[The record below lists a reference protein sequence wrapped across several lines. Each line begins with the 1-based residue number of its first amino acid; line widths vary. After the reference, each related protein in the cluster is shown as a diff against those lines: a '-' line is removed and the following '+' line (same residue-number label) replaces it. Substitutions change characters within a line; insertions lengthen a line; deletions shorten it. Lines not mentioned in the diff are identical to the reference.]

1 VESLQNNNFAMRP
14 LSAEVH
20 SSNAGE
26 RLDAFLSNHFP
37 FYSRNAW
44 SRRIG
49 EGRVRVNGRSVNKS
63 YRIKIGDE
71 FAHLAVA
78 AEEPQ
83 IEEPVTILWQRGD
96 LAAVN
101 KPTGLP
107 LHENGP
113 FYLNTCIAH
122 IRRLLGND
130 WSNLHRID
138 RDTSGIVLCGRGS
151 RVRSIVQEQIASH
164 QCTKIYTALVHGHF
178 DRSIKK
184 IDFALGEP
192 GFEGLRSKRWIDP
205 LGESALT
212 VVESV
217 EHSQTM
223 SLLRL
228 RIVSGRTHQ
237 IRVHCAALGHALVGD
252 VLYHPDRTVYDH
264 WQKDMNNER
273 LAHLTGAKRLCL
285 HAEEVHIPA
294 SDVAEAFSIRAE
306 TPEEILDVFRSN

>member
-1 VESLQNNNFAMRP
+1 M
-14 LSAEVH
+14 VH
-20 SSNAGE
+20 SSIAGE
-26 RLDAFLSNHFP
+26 RLDAFLSNYFP

-49 EGRVRVNGRSVNKS
+49 QGRVHVNGRNVNKS
-63 YRIKIGDE
+63 YRIRVGDE

-78 AEEPQ
+78 AEEPK
-83 IEEPVTILWQRGD
+83 IEEPVTVLWQEGD
-96 LAAVN
+96 LAAVY
-101 KPTGLP
+101 KPTGMP

-122 IRRLLGND
+122 IRILLGND

-151 RVRSIVQEQIASH
+151 RVRSVVQRQIESH
-164 QCTKIYTALVHGHF
+164 ACTKIYTALVHGHF
-178 DRSIKK
+178 DSSVKK

-192 GFEGLRSKRWIDP
+192 GYEGFRSKRWIDP

-212 VVESV
+212 IVESV
-217 EHSQTM
+217 EHSRTM
-223 SLLRL
+223 SLLKL

-237 IRVHCAALGHALVGD
+237 IRVHCAALGHPLVGD
-252 VLYHPDRTVYDH
+252 VLYHPDRTVYEH

-273 LAHLTGAKRLCL
+273 LAHLTGARRLCL
-285 HAEEVHIPA
+285 HAEEVHMPA
-294 SDVAEAFSIRAE
+294 SDVAEAFRVRADV
-306 TPEEILDVFRSN
+306 PSEIVEVFNAN